1 MSTTGGTETGGTGTG
16 TGPGPE
22 YRHPR
27 RRSMAGPIFLIALG
41 VLFLLGTLRP
51 DFDPWWVFWRYW
63 PLLLI
68 FIGLGQIWDHYWNR
82 NADGTRSHAISGTGI
97 AMIVLLIILIA
108 AGLHGGGRASDG
120 WGHGNGW
127 WAHNW
132 NGDHNWGGRHE
143 LHEAQSVELQ
153 GAKSVSADIDIPTGS
168 VTVSSGSSKLLD
180 ASFDYD
186 DGEGKPTID
195 YNVSGGHGDL
205 NITQDNEDHTHW
217 GGEHDDWNLRLGSGV
232 PIDLKLNMG
241 AGQGNLQL
249 SQVDLSR
256 LEVHV
261 GAGELHLDLT
271 GPRTSDLDATI
282 QGGVG
287 SATIRLPKN
296 VGVRVN
302 ASGGLGSI
310 NANGLQ
316 RDGDAYINAAYGKSA
331 ATINLTVE
339 GGVGQIN
346 LYEE

>member
-16 TGPGPE
+16 AGPGPE
-22 YRHPR
+22 FRHPR
-27 RRSMAGPIFLIALG
+27 RRSFAGPILLIALG

-51 DFDPWWVFWRYW
+51 DFNPWWVLSRYW

-68 FIGLGQIWDHYWNR
+68 FIGLGQIFDHYWNR
-82 NADGTRSHAISGTGI
+82 NPDGTRSHAISGTGI
-97 AMIVLLIILIA
+97 AMILLLIILIA
-108 AGLHGGGRASDG
+108 AGLHGGGRGPDG

-132 NGDHNWGGRHE
+132 NDNRNWRSGHD
-143 LHEAQSVELQ
+143 LHDAQSVELQ
-153 GAKSVSADIDIPTGS
+153 GAKSVSADLDIPAGT
-168 VTVSSGSSKLLD
+168 VTVSGGSSKLLD

-186 DGEGKPTID
+186 DTEGKPAID
-195 YNVSGGHGDL
+195 YGVSGGHGDL
-205 NITQDNEDHTHW
+205 SIRQDTSNHTHW
-217 GGEHDDWNLRLGSGV
+217 GEREDNWNLRLASGV
-232 PIDLKLNMG
+232 PIDFKLNMG
-241 AGQGNLQL
+241 AGQTNLKM

-256 LEVHV
+256 LEVHM
-261 GAGELHLDLT
+261 GAGDLHLDLT

-287 SATIRLPKN
+287 SATIRLPKD

-302 ASGGLGSI
+302 ASGGIGSI

>member
-16 TGPGPE
+16 AGPGPE

-68 FIGLGQIWDHYWNR
+68 FIGLGQIFDHYWNR

-108 AGLHGGGRASDG
+108 AGLHGGGRGPDG

-127 WAHNW
+127 WGHNW
-132 NGDHNWGGRHE
+132 NDNRGWRSGHN
-143 LHEAQSVELQ
+143 LHDAESVELQ
-153 GAKSVSADIDIPTGS
+153 GAKSVSADIDIPAGT
-168 VTVSSGSSKLLD
+168 VTVSGGSSKLLD

-186 DGEGKPTID
+186 DTEGKPTID
-195 YNVSGGHGDL
+195 YGVSGGHGNL
-205 NITQDNEDHTHW
+205 NIRQDTSNHTHW
-217 GGEHDDWNLRLGSGV
+217 GEREDNWDLRLASGV
-232 PIDLKLNMG
+232 PIDFKLNMG
-241 AGQGNLQL
+241 AGQTNLKM

-256 LEVHV
+256 LEVHM
-261 GAGELHLDLT
+261 GAGDLHLDLT
-271 GPRTSDLDATI
+271 APRTSDLDATI

-287 SATIRLPKN
+287 SATIRLPKD

-316 RDGDAYINAAYGKSA
+316 RDGDAYINAAYGKSP

>member
-1 MSTTGGTETGGTGTG
+1 MSTTGGTGTGG
-16 TGPGPE
+16 TGPGPGPE
-22 YRHPR
+22 FRHPR

-68 FIGLGQIWDHYWNR
+68 FIGLGQIFDHYLNR
-82 NADGTRSHAISGTGI
+82 NPDGTRSHAVSGTGI

-108 AGLHGGGRASDG
+108 AGLHGSGRGPDG
-120 WGHGNGW
+120 WGHGGW
-127 WAHNW
+127 WGHDW
-132 NGDHNWGGRHE
+132 YGNGRWRGGHH
-143 LHEAQSVELQ
+143 LHEAQSIDLQ
-153 GAKSVSADIDIPTGS
+153 GAKSVSANIDMPAGS
-168 VTVSSGSSKLLD
+168 VTLSGGSNKLLD
-180 ASFDYD
+180 AVFDYD

-195 YNVSGGHGDL
+195 YNVSGSHGDL
-205 NITQDNEDHTHW
+205 SITQDNEDHTHW
-217 GGEHDDWNLRLGSGV
+217 GGERDDWNLRLGGGV

-249 SQVDLSR
+249 NQIDLSR
-256 LEVHV
+256 LEVHM

-310 NANGLQ
+310 NADGLQ